1 MELKRQGIRRSMY
14 VDLFQTLVQNPEMTA
29 TEAIIRA
36 NEKGELLGPA
46 GAKIETA
53 HARAAE
59 RELDIIQRKGAFGQ
73 GSPMEPPATAFGKN
87 VGIRAVGPLA
97 NLRRMQEFQGVESV
111 LQIAGV
117 LAQYDQSVLDR
128 IDGDETLEL
137 TREIRGAPRKI
148 FRDDKAVAQ
157 LRADREQQAA
167 NQANLMATE
176 SLANAAGKATP
187 AIKAMQDANAGRV
200 AA

>member
-1 MELKRQGIRRSMY
+1 MLPRYKRILLKLS
-14 VDLFQTLVQNPEMTA
+14 
-29 TEAIIRA
+29 
-36 NEKGELLGPA
+36 GESLMGDHNF
-46 GAKIETA
+46 G
-53 HARAAE
+53 
-59 RELDIIQRKGAFGQ
+59 LD
-73 GSPMEPPATAFGKN
+73 S
-87 VGIRAVGPLA
+87 
-97 NLRRMQEFQGVESV
+97 
-111 LQIAGV
+111 GV

-128 IDGDETLEL
+128 IDGDETLEF

-148 FRDDKAVAQ
+148 FRDDKAVTQ

-187 AIKAMQDANAGRV
+187 AVKAMQDANAGRV